1 MDDLHPHQDIQPV
14 PDYQP
19 VLPGPSVT
27 ASVSRLNTFAR
38 PTTTARKASFS
49 LDKNKQLKK
58 LRKDSVVSNFE
69 IEVSPGNEN
78 VNIHCSIG
86 FYTKVAIPT
95 FEHLSAGVTTTIGDV
110 IVNCYNVPNVSE
122 QVKYWS
128 GNGTPAQYHQECA
141 GSRPCSAS

>member
-1 MDDLHPHQDIQPV
+1 MSDSQQSPDLNILTGNYYVPLYSPQYVMNTDPAPTSYNVLSCFSPMRQLDGMDDLHPHQDIQPV

-86 FYTKVAIPT
+86 
-95 FEHLSAGVTTTIGDV
+95 L
-110 IVNCYNVPNVSE
+110 
-122 QVKYWS
+122 
-128 GNGTPAQYHQECA
+128 
-141 GSRPCSAS
+141 